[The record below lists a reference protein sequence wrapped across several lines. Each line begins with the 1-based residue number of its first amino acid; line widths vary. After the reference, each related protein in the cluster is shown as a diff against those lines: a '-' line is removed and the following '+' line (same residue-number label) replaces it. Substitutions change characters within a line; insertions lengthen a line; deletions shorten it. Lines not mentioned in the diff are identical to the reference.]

1 MVTLFSYAWFI
12 FLVPIIF
19 APVSAFAGW
28 RKKVY
33 GGIVA
38 SLAIAVSFILAVLV
52 YFNINNTSVPIYQSF
67 NWFGNINAG
76 IYIDHLAIIM
86 ALMVSFVSLMIHLFA
101 IYYMKDDPRQ
111 NIYFGETA
119 LFTGGMLGLI
129 LSSNLLEFFLF
140 WELVG
145 VCSYL
150 LVGFW
155 FFKPNAASAAKKAFI
170 VTRVGDLLFIIG
182 LAILYSLLTSINVSS
197 PLSIPYLISNAPKIA
212 GEIGAQ
218 NLTIIGLLFL
228 GGAAGKSAQF
238 PLHVWIPDAM
248 EGPTTV
254 SALIHAATMV
264 TAGVYLIARVLPL
277 YSNATYIAPDAV
289 LFVGAFTAMFAGT
302 MGIVMNDL
310 KRILAYS
317 TISQIGYMMASLGMV
332 SVIGDS
338 VIGFSIYHLV
348 VHAVFKALLFM
359 TAGAILIAL
368 MELRDVRRMGGLWKK
383 MPVTVTLM
391 FIGSI
396 TLAAIPPTAAYF
408 SKDTII
414 DAAYMYYIRSGA
426 SIYSVL
432 PWIFL
437 VIGALMTSLYTF
449 RMFYLV
455 ALGKPRSKLAEEAR
469 DPPIIALIPLMV
481 LAFLSLTLGIVQYPF
496 YNFIHPNTIHVSV
509 PLIVKYTPL
518 MMVVI
523 GILVI
528 AGVYGTGMWKKMDLS
543 KNIVY
548 RILRAKYYL
557 DYLFTRVI
565 AERTILPL
573 SSGFARMERGF
584 SRDIEATGSGAMG
597 FGSMLRR
604 IQNGIVEYYFVFL
617 IIGVAVIMLILEI
630 TGGL

>member
-1 MVTLFSYAWFI
+1 MVTLLNYAWFI
-12 FLVPIIF
+12 FLTPIIA
-19 APVSAFAGW
+19 APIAALAG
-28 RKKVY
+28 RKTKVL
-33 GGIVA
+33 GGIIA
-38 SLAIAVSFILAVLV
+38 SIAITISLILSILV
-52 YFNINNTSVPIYQSF
+52 YLSLRLTNVPIYQTY

-76 IYIDHLAIIM
+76 IYVDHLALVM
-86 ALMVSFVSLMIHLFA
+86 VLMVSFVSLMIHLFA

-111 NIYFGETA
+111 NTYFGETA

-145 VCSYL
+145 LCSYL
-150 LVGFW
+150 LIGFW

-182 LAILYSLLTSINVSS
+182 LAILYSLLTVRNVSS
-197 PLSIPYLISNAPKIA
+197 PLSIPYLINNAGLIA
-212 GEIGAQ
+212 SEVGPQ

-277 YSNATYIAPDAV
+277 YENATYVAQDSV
-289 LFVGAFTAMFAGT
+289 LFIGAFTAMFAGT

-332 SVIGDS
+332 SVIGTS

-368 MELRDVRRMGGLWKK
+368 MELRDVRKMGGLWKK
-383 MPVTVTLM
+383 MPVTITLM

-414 DAAYMYYIRSGA
+414 DAAYMYYTRSGGN
-426 SIYSVL
+426 IYSIL

-455 ALGKPRSKLAEEAR
+455 AMGKPRSKLAEEAR
-469 DPPIIALIPLMV
+469 DPPIIALIPLMI
-481 LAFLSLTLGIVQYPF
+481 LAFLSLTLGIIQYRF
-496 YNFIHPNTIHVSV
+496 YDFIYPATIHVSV
-509 PLIVKYTPL
+509 PFIVEYTPL
-518 MMVVI
+518 TMVII
-523 GILVI
+523 GIIVI
-528 AGVYGTGMWKKMDLS
+528 AAVYGTGMWKNMDLS
-543 KNIVY
+543 KNRIYKIVK
-548 RILRAKYYL
+548 AKYYL
-557 DYLFTRVI
+557 DYLFTRII

-573 SSGFARMERGF
+573 SSGFSRIESGF

-597 FGSMLRR
+597 FGSILRR

-617 IIGVAVIMLILEI
+617 VIGVAVLMLILEI
-630 TGGL
+630 VGGI

>member
-1 MVTLFSYAWFI
+1 MLFDYAWFI
-12 FLVPIIF
+12 FLTPIIF
-19 APVSAFAGW
+19 APIA
-28 RKKVY
+28 
-33 GGIVA
+33 
-38 SLAIAVSFILAVLV
+38 AIAGRKTKVLGGVIASISITISLILSIIV
-52 YFNINNTSVPIYQSF
+52 YLGLRLTDVPVYQTY
-67 NWFGNINAG
+67 NWFGNIDAG
-76 IYIDHLAIIM
+76 IYIDHLAIVM

-111 NIYFGETA
+111 NTYFGETA

-145 VCSYL
+145 LCSYL
-150 LVGFW
+150 LIGFW

-170 VTRVGDLLFIIG
+170 VTRVGDLLFIVG
-182 LAILYSLLTSINVSS
+182 LAILYSLLTVRNVAS
-197 PLSIPYLISNAPKIA
+197 PLSIPYLINNAPLIA
-212 GEIGAQ
+212 KEVGAQ

-277 YSNATYIAPDAV
+277 YENATYVAPDAV
-289 LFVGAFTAMFAGT
+289 LFIGAFTAMFAGT

-332 SVIGDS
+332 TVIGTS

-368 MELRDVRRMGGLWKK
+368 MELRDVRRMGGLWRR

-414 DAAYMYYIRSGA
+414 DAAYLYYIRSGGN
-426 SIYSVL
+426 IYSIL
-432 PWIFL
+432 PWVFL

-455 ALGKPRSKLAEEAR
+455 ALGKPRSKLAEEAK
-469 DPPIIALIPLMV
+469 DPPMIALIPLMV
-481 LAFLSLTLGIVQYPF
+481 LAFFSLTLGIIQYRF
-496 YNFIHPNTIHVSV
+496 YDFIDPSTIHVSV
-509 PLIVKYTPL
+509 PLMVEFTPL
-518 MMVVI
+518 TMVVI
-523 GILVI
+523 GILAI
-528 AGVYGTGMWKKMDLS
+528 AAVYGTGIWKNMDLS
-543 KNIVY
+543 RSRVY
-548 RILRAKYYL
+548 RLLKAKYYL
-557 DYLFTRVI
+557 DYLFTRII

-573 SSGFARMERGF
+573 SSGIARIESGF
-584 SRDIEATGSGAMG
+584 SRDVEATGAGAMG
-597 FGSMLRR
+597 FGSVLRR

-617 IIGVAVIMLILEI
+617 IIGVALLMLILEI
-630 TGGL
+630 VGGI